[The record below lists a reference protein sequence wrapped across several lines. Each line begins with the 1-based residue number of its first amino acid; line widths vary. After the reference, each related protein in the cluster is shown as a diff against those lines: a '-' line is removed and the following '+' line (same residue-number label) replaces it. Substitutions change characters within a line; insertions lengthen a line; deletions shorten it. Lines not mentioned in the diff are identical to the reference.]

1 MTNAGSNIDG
11 IRLAVLTAR
20 FNGIARKMANTLFRT
35 GRSGILTIAHDFSC
49 AVLTAEHEL
58 LAAAESLPIHVLRGP
73 EIMTKTMTDHHPKLK
88 RGDAYLHNSPY
99 HGCTHPADHSILIPI
114 IDEEG
119 VHRFTVLAK
128 GHQADCGNALP
139 TTYMGAAKD
148 VYAEGALIFPAVKIQ
163 DNYEHVMDIVRMCR
177 LRMRVPDQWWGDYLA
192 TLGAARVGEREILAL
207 GREFG
212 WDLLAAYTKEWF
224 DYSEKRMID
233 IVRAMPKGK
242 ITRTSTHDPFPAT
255 PADGVTIKVTVEVKP
270 EEAMIEV
277 DLRDNPDSMENGL
290 NLSEGCALSAPMVA
304 IFNSIDQTVPKNEGS
319 FRRIKVHL
327 RDGCIAGR
335 PIHPSSCS
343 VATTNIAD
351 RVANPVQAA
360 IAELADGLGMAET
373 GAVIPPSCG
382 VISGVHHGKPFV
394 NEVYLG
400 CTGGAGTPRNDG
412 WLTILH
418 VGNAGMCYQ
427 DSIEIDELRH
437 PIFVHERRLLPDTE
451 GAGRFRGAVAA
462 LSEFSPVGCDMTVA
476 YVSDGNFNPAKGARG
491 GGAAAPSSQFRRR
504 ADGSL
509 EAVGNCAEVVIRP
522 DESMVSY
529 SCGGG
534 GYGPP
539 RERAVERV
547 QRDVGEG
554 WVTRERAE
562 AVYGVVIAP
571 DGAIDAARTAERR
584 RAAAGAAPV

>member
-1 MTNAGSNIDG
+1 M
-11 IRLAVLTAR
+11 AVLTAR
-20 FNGIARKMANTLFRT
+20 FNGVARKMANTLFRT

-73 EIMTKTMTDHHPKLK
+73 EIMTKTMTDNHPKLK

-114 IDEEG
+114 IDDEG

-207 GREFG
+207 GREVG
-212 WDLLAAYTKEWF
+212 WNLLAAYTKEWF

-233 IVRAMPKGK
+233 VVRAMPKGK

-255 PADGVTIKVTVEVKP
+255 PAGGVTIKVTVEVKP

-400 CTGGAGTPRNDG
+400 CTGGAGTPSNDG
-412 WLTILH
+412 WLTILQCRH
-418 VGNAGMCYQ
+418 VLPGLDRDRRAASSDLCP
-427 DSIEIDELRH
+427 STPPPPRH
-437 PIFVHERRLLPDTE
+437 
-451 GAGRFRGAVAA
+451 
-462 LSEFSPVGCDMTVA
+462 
-476 YVSDGNFNPAKGARG
+476 RG
-491 GGAAAPSSQFRRR
+491 GGAFPGRCRGVVRILSGRLRHDGRLCQRWQLQPGEGRPRRR
-504 ADGSL
+504 RRGP
-509 EAVGNCAEVVIRP
+509 VVP
-522 DESMVSY
+522 VS
-529 SCGGG
+529 
-534 GYGPP
+534 P
-539 RERAVERV
+539 
-547 QRDVGEG
+547 
-554 WVTRERAE
+554 
-562 AVYGVVIAP
+562 
-571 DGAIDAARTAERR
+571 AARRLARARR
-584 RAAAGAAPV
+584 QLRRGCGQAG

>member
-11 IRLAVLTAR
+11 IRMAVLTAR
-20 FNGIARKMANTLFRT
+20 FNGVARKMANTLFRT

-139 TTYMGAAKD
+139 TTYMGGAKD

-207 GREFG
+207 GREVG
-212 WDLLAAYTKEWF
+212 WNLLAAYTKEWF

-233 IVRAMPKGK
+233 VVRAMPKGK

-509 EAVGNCAEVVIRP
+509 EPLSNCAEVVIRP

-539 RERAVERV
+539 CERPVDRV
-547 QRDVGEG
+547 LRDVSEG

-562 AVYGVVIAP
+562 AVYGVVVAP
-571 DGAIDAARTAERR
+571 DGAVNAARTAERR
-584 RAAAGAAPV
+584 RGAVGAPPV

>member
-1 MTNAGSNIDG
+1 MADGGSNIDG
-11 IRLAVLTAR
+11 IRTAVLTAR

-49 AVLTAEHEL
+49 AVLTADHEL

-73 EIMTKTMTDHHPKLK
+73 EIMTRTMTENHPVLR

-114 IDEEG
+114 IDDEG
-119 VHRFTVLAK
+119 IHRFTVLAK

-139 TTYMGAAKD
+139 TTYMGGAKD

-207 GREFG
+207 GKEVG
-212 WDLLAAYTKEWF
+212 WDLLAAYTKQWF
-224 DYSEKRMID
+224 EYSEQRMIET
-233 IVRAMPKGK
+233 IRAMPKGR
-242 ITRTSTHDPFPAT
+242 ITRTSTHDPFPGT
-255 PADGVTIKVTVEVKP
+255 PVDGVTIKVTVEIKP

-319 FRRIKVHL
+319 FRRIKVHI

-335 PIHPSSCS
+335 PIHPTSCS

-373 GAVIPPSCG
+373 GAVIPPSSG
-382 VISGVHHGKPFV
+382 VISGVHAGKPFV

-400 CTGGAGTPRNDG
+400 CTGGAGTPHSDG

-462 LSEFSPVGCDMTVA
+462 LSEFSPVGCDMIVA
-476 YVSDGNFNPAKGARG
+476 YVSDGNFNPAKGTRG
-491 GGAAAPSSQFRRR
+491 GGTAAPSSQFRRR

-509 EAVGNCAEVVIRP
+509 EAVPNCAEVVIRP
-522 DESMVSY
+522 DEAMVSY

-534 GYGPP
+534 GYGPA
-539 RERAVERV
+539 RERSVDRV
-547 QRDVGEG
+547 LHDVSEG
-554 WVTRERAE
+554 WVSRERAE
-562 AVYGVVIAP
+562 AVYGVSIAA
-571 DGAIDAARTAERR
+571 DGTVDAARTEALR
-584 RAAAGAAPV
+584 RAS

>member
-1 MTNAGSNIDG
+1 MASAGSNIDG
-11 IRLAVLTAR
+11 IRMAVLTAR

-73 EIMTKTMTDHHPKLK
+73 EIMTRTMTDNHPRLK

-99 HGCTHPADHSILIPI
+99 HGCTHPADHSILVPV
-114 IDEEG
+114 IDDQG

-139 TTYMGAAKD
+139 TTYMGAARD

-163 DNYEHVMDIVRMCR
+163 DNYEHVMDIIRMCR

-207 GREFG
+207 GREVG

-233 IVRAMPKGK
+233 IVRTMPKGK
-242 ITRTSTHDPFPAT
+242 VTRTSTHDPFPAT

-277 DLRDNPDSMENGL
+277 DLRDNPDSMANGL

-304 IFNSIDQTVPKNEGS
+304 IFNSIDHTVPKNEGS

-335 PIHPSSCS
+335 PIHPTSCS

-360 IAELADGLGMAET
+360 IAELADGLGMGET
-373 GAVIPPSCG
+373 GAVIPPSSG
-382 VISGVHHGKPFV
+382 VISGVHGDKPFV

-400 CTGGAGTPRNDG
+400 CTGGAGGPHNDG

-476 YVSDGNFNPAKGARG
+476 YVSDGNFNPARGTRG
-491 GGAAAPSSQFRRR
+491 GMTGAPSAQFRRR

-509 EAVGNCAEVVIRP
+509 EPVGNCAEVVIRP
-522 DESMVSY
+522 DEAMVSY

-539 RERAVERV
+539 HERAIEHVV
-547 QRDVGEG
+547 HDVSEG
-554 WVTRERAE
+554 WVTRARAE
-562 AVYGVVIAP
+562 EVYAVAVGA
-571 DGAIDAARTAERR
+571 DGIDEARTAELRR
-584 RAAAGAAPV
+584 KRADEAPA